1 MKVAIGQVDCNTTNV
16 EGNLNKI
23 SRISRECADQGV
35 QLVVFPELVDTG
47 YVMEDIELKSTSYES
62 GLPLA
67 SLKEAARL
75 NHVYIIAGITEKK
88 DDKIFNSA
96 AVVDPSGKLIANYRK
111 IHLYTPS
118 GEDVFHSGEKLV
130 TLTID
135 DFTLGLMICYD
146 LRFPEMARSLA
157 IRGAD
162 VLIVP
167 TAWPFPRVEHWQ
179 LLTRVRAL
187 ENQCYL
193 IGANRVG
200 RDGNFTLCGN
210 SRIVDPHGV
219 IVSSASEDLEEIIT
233 GELEKDKID
242 FVRNRMPV
250 FDHRRPDI
258 YEN

>member
-1 MKVAIGQVDCNTTNV
+1 MKIAVGQIDCSTSEIGR
-16 EGNLNKI
+16 NLEKI
-23 SRISRECADQGV
+23 ARISQDCSRQGV
-35 QLVVFPELVDTG
+35 RLVVFPELVDTG
-47 YVMEDIELKSTSYES
+47 YVMEDIEAKASPYES
-62 GLPLA
+62 GIPLG
-67 SLKEAARL
+67 SLKEAARS
-75 NHVYIIAGITEKK
+75 NHLYIIAGITERES
-88 DDKIFNSA
+88 DKIFNSSV
-96 AVVDPSGKLIANYRK
+96 VVDPAGDLIANYRK

-118 GEDVFHSGEKLV
+118 GEDVFHSGDKLITV
-130 TLTID
+130 TID

-157 IRGAD
+157 IKGAD

-200 RDGNFTLCGN
+200 RDGSFTLCGN

-219 IVSSASEDLEEIIT
+219 IVSSASEDREEIIT

>member
-1 MKVAIGQVDCNTTNV
+1 MKIAIAQIACSTSDV
-16 EGNLNKI
+16 ERNLEKI
-23 SRISRECADQGV
+23 ARISKDCSCQGV

-47 YVMEDIELKSTSYES
+47 YVMEEIEARASSYQS
-62 GLPLA
+62 GGPLE
-67 SLKEAARL
+67 SLKEIARS
-75 NHVYIIAGITEKK
+75 NDIFIIAGITEREK
-88 DDKIFNSA
+88 DKIFNSA
-96 AVVDPSGKLIANYRK
+96 VVVDPSGDLIANYRK

-118 GEDVFHSGEKLV
+118 GEDVFHSGDNLV
-130 TLTID
+130 TVPID

-157 IRGAD
+157 IKGAE

-200 RDGNFTLCGN
+200 RDGKFTLCGN

-219 IVSSASEDLEEIIT
+219 IVSSASEDQEEVIV

-242 FVRNRMPV
+242 FIRKRMPV
-250 FDHRRPDI
+250 FSHRRSDI